1 MNQKYGEK
9 QLGMKLL
16 RIKALR
22 DAMLSQAQWV
32 ELVWILSWINQIK
45 RKYLKE
51 KENITDLYNIKS
63 FAICSMAECIG

>member
-1 MNQKYGEK
+1 
-9 QLGMKLL
+9 MKLL

-45 RKYLKE
+45 TKYLKE
-51 KENITDLYNIKS
+51 KENIITDLYNIKS

>member
-1 MNQKYGEK
+1 MEK
-9 QLGMKLL
+9 KKLGMKLL

-22 DAMLSQAQWV
+22 DDAMLSQAQWV

-45 RKYLKE
+45 TKYLKE
-51 KENITDLYNIKS
+51 KENIITDLYNTKS